1 MYREN
6 EGKKTERCKVQ
17 RNKDIYIIIVSE
29 NTRQKLKRWHRY
41 LLMIMTQQQQRQQQE
56 EEEEQRQQLKHLS
69 K

>member
-1 MYREN
+1 M
-6 EGKKTERCKVQ
+6 KERKQKGAKCKV
-17 RNKDIYIIIVSE
+17 NKDIDIYIIVSE

-41 LLMIMTQQQQRQQQE
+41 LLMIMTQQQQ